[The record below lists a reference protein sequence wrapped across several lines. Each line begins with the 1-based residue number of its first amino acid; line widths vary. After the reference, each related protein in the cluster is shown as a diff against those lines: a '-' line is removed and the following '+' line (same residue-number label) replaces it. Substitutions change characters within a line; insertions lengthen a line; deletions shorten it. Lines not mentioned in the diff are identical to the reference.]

1 MLDDNI
7 VGGGF
12 GWIVAGQVRGAS
24 DPTSAMELLD
34 HWL

>member
-7 VGGGF
+7 VGGDLG
-12 GWIVAGQVRGAS
+12 GMVAGQVRGAS
-24 DPTSAMELLD
+24 NPASALELLD